1 MGFKTSSFRNAM
13 GINNYFRPFQK
24 DMSYMDCIEF
34 VKGPASFMVG
44 NSDPAESF
52 IMWWLMGLWL

>member
-52 IMWWLMGLWL
+52 IMW